1 MCPEQDS
8 NVRTGQ
14 IPFAQQGELAQCT
27 LCRSANDLLPS
38 LAQSLGEMIDNRRL
52 SKADCLNVGIPLLE
66 LASGETGTR
75 PTYRTGAALVCRP
88 RHCRN
93 SCLVVGLWALSRPS
107 LALCRRSQVDPMP
120 TLLAEESVNGAWCT
134 IGIVHAWL
142 RGSNLRSMA
151 TRLKDSGGGT
161 YSAQFTVSAICS
173 SSSGGNSFSFRATSM
188 LITKAKSVMRA
199 TGRSPGTVPSTRM
212 RSACW
217 AASWPTS

>member
-1 MCPEQDS
+1 MSSWNPGRAEWW
-8 NVRTGQ
+8 NGFRG
-14 IPFAQQGELAQCT
+14 
-27 LCRSANDLLPS
+27 SA
-38 LAQSLGEMIDNRRL
+38 AGGFIMTI
-52 SKADCLNVGIPLLE
+52 C
-66 LASGETGTR
+66 GTR
-75 PTYRTGAALVCRP
+75 WFRKGRG
-88 RHCRN
+88 
-93 SCLVVGLWALSRPS
+93 CLMVRRILMATIRVKPVVLSPYAMRIP
-107 LALCRRSQVDPMP
+107 DPMP

-161 YSAQFTVSAICS
+161 YSVQFTVSAICS